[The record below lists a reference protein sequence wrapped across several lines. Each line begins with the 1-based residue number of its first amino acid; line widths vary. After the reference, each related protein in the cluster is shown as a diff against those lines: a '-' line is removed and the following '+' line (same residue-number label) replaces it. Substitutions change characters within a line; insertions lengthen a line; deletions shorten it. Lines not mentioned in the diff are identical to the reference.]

1 MNRKYGYIWI
11 LLVLLLMSVVPVGAQ
26 TLKDADRHFSGG
38 AYHSAATMY
47 RQILSTQGKT
57 SEVKKKRSEILFKVA
72 ECYRRMNKITDANRW
87 YKQAQGAGYDEAN
100 LWYGLGNIQLLEG
113 KYEEAKQS
121 FLLSQEKNPGDERLA
136 AKISSCEVYKLYGRS
151 SPQHDVRPVESL
163 NTRGS
168 EYGLSFYGDKLI
180 FASTG
185 IGSSKTKK
193 ISERTGL
200 PYSDLYTASP
210 DAKKTYGRITKIES
224 LSSEKANE
232 GTFCYDAQAD
242 QLYFTRCEGKNCY
255 IFKVNVDGDKYKE
268 SGKLKL
274 GNQTYGIGHPFI
286 TEDGSRIY
294 FTSTMDGGYGGAD
307 LWYVDKEGDSYGEP
321 VNLGPEINTAGNEV
335 FPSFYDGVLYF
346 SSDGHPGL
354 GGLDIFTSYLEGN
367 GSFGKPIN
375 LRAPFN
381 SSWDDFNLIINPKGE
396 NGFFVSNRNNAVS
409 SDDIY
414 MFDALPTKA
423 ISLVGNVYDDE
434 TKEILPEYTI
444 TVKEDGKKILEQAF
458 NDGNDYFLRVAG
470 DKSYEVTASAIG
482 LTKAATISTLGIS
495 PFSELRQDFYM
506 GKEKKKPVE
515 VDSKEEEDFLDG
527 LNIDD
532 LASMMAIEMRIIFYE
547 FDKFRL
553 TDEARAELDKYVRYF
568 RDYPGLVVE
577 IGSHTDVRG
586 SRRYNQKLSEFR
598 AKAVVDYFVSR
609 GISSNRI
616 VWKGYGKDQLLVPN
630 ARTEAEHRSNRRTVF
645 KVLTL
650 GQDAKKNIVVK
661 HISAKEM
668 LNAGTGNT
676 SDLSGYWVQVHSS
689 SNPNELGLPVVR
701 QAVRATGK
709 EVKLIRDDDGVSRY
723 CIQYSTRKDAI
734 NAQVSLRKE
743 NINSMLLQF

>member
-26 TLKDADRHFSGG
+26 TLKEADKHFSGG
-38 AYHSAATMY
+38 AYYSASNMY
-47 RQILSTQGKT
+47 RQILSTQKKS
-57 SEVKKKRSEILFKVA
+57 SEVKNKRGEILFKVA
-72 ECYRRMNKITDANRW
+72 ECYRRMNKTTEAGRW
-87 YKQAQGAGYDEAN
+87 YKQAQGAGYDEAD

-113 KYEEAKQS
+113 EYEEAKQS
-121 FLLSQEKNPGDERLA
+121 FLLSKEKNPGDERLA
-136 AKISSCEVYKLYGRS
+136 AKISSCDVYKLYGRS
-151 SPQHDVRPVESL
+151 NPQHDVRPLESL

-210 DAKKTYGRITKIES
+210 DSKKIYGRPTKIES
-224 LSSEKANE
+224 LSSDKANE
-232 GTFCYDAQAD
+232 GTFCYDAQAN
-242 QLYFTRCEGKNCY
+242 QLYFTRCEGKKCY
-255 IFKVNVDGDKYKE
+255 IFKVNVNGDKYKE

-274 GNQTYGIGHPFI
+274 GDQTYGIGHPFI

-294 FTSTMDGGYGGAD
+294 FTSIMEGGYGGAD
-307 LWYVDKEGDSYGEP
+307 LWYVDKEGDSYGSP
-321 VNLGPEINTAGNEV
+321 VNLGPDINTAGNEV

-354 GGLDIFTSYLEGN
+354 GGLDLFVSSYEN
-367 GSFGKPIN
+367 GSFSKPFN

-381 SSWDDFNLIINPKGE
+381 SSWDDFNLVINPKGE
-396 NGFFVSNRNNAVS
+396 NGLFVSNRNNAAS

-423 ISLVGNVYDDE
+423 IALVGNVYDEE
-434 TKEILPEYTI
+434 TKEVLPDYTL
-444 TVKEDGKKILEQAF
+444 TVKEDGKTILEQTF

-470 DKSYEVTASAIG
+470 EKNYEVTASAIG
-482 LTKAATISTLGIS
+482 LTQTSSVSTVGVS
-495 PFSELRQDFYM
+495 SFSELRQDFYM
-506 GKEKKKPVE
+506 AREKKKPVE
-515 VDSKEEEDFLDG
+515 DPKEEEDFLDG
-527 LNIDD
+527 LSVDD
-532 LASMMAIEMRIIFYE
+532 LAQMMAIEMRIIFYE

-553 TDEARAELDKYVRYF
+553 TGDARAELDKYVRYF

-577 IGSHTDVRG
+577 IGSHTDIRG
-586 SRRYNQKLSEFR
+586 TSDYNQKLSEFR
-598 AKAVVDYFVSR
+598 ARAVVDYFVSR
-609 GISSNRI
+609 GVHPSRI
-616 VWKGYGKDQLLVPN
+616 VWKSYGKEQLLVPN
-630 ARTEAEHRSNRRTVF
+630 ARTEAEHQSNRRTVF

-668 LNAGTGNT
+668 LNSG
-676 SDLSGYWVQVHSS
+676 SIIDLSGYWVQVHSS
-689 SNPNELGLPVVR
+689 ASEMELHLPVIK
-701 QAVRATGK
+701 QAERATGK
-709 EVKLIRDDDGVSRY
+709 EVKLIKGDDGVNRY

-743 NINSMLLQF
+743 NISTILLQF